1 MTAKQMK
8 RKMEQID
15 KRIQGIKQALMAIGE
30 MRPGSLTR
38 QYKTPA
44 TKQGAYYQISYT
56 HKMRSRTEYIRTDAV
71 KSTRLQISEY
81 KKYKKLTERW
91 VELAIEH
98 AKLRLAVEK
107 LSSL

>member
-8 RKMEQID
+8 RKMKQID
-15 KRIQGIKQALMAIGE
+15 KRIQGIKQALMTIGE

-38 QYKTPA
+38 QYKLPTK
-44 TKQGAYYQISYT
+44 KQGAYYQISYT

-71 KSTRLQISEY
+71 KSTRIQISEY
-81 KKYKKLTERW
+81 KKCKKLTEQW
-91 VELAIEH
+91 VALAIEH
-98 AKLRLAVEK
+98 AKLKLAVEK